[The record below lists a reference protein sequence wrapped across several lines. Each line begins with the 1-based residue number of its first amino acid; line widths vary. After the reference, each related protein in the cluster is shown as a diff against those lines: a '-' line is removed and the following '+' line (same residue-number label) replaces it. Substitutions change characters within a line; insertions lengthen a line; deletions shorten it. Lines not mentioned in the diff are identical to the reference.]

1 MKHLLFVHVCSVL
14 LNMFINFQYIFLI
27 TGLRAGPGADGGSES
42 LLILSVSNL
51 FFGFLLARRQ
61 MLVFGYDSS
70 AGGRT

>member
-1 MKHLLFVHVCSVL
+1 M
-14 LNMFINFQYIFLI
+14 YIFFFFFDHWPQ
-27 TGLRAGPGADGGSES
+27 GWAGADGGSES

-61 MLVFGYDSS
+61 MLVFGYDGS

>member
-1 MKHLLFVHVCSVL
+1 ML
-14 LNMFINFQYIFLI
+14 INFLYIYIYMYIFFFFFDHWPQ
-27 TGLRAGPGADGGSES
+27 GWAGADGGSES

-61 MLVFGYDSS
+61 MLVFGYDGS